1 MTQLNLS
8 GQRVVPYAGHKFR
21 IKEIGGDYFFAVNKI
36 SALSRTVEVMEY
48 REGGDPSLMRKS
60 PGQAKYEP
68 ITMERGVTNNPQFE
82 QWANKVW
89 NYGEGLGAEVSLADF
104 RKQLYLEIYNEAGQL
119 VLGYRIYQ
127 CWVSEFRAFPDLDA
141 GSSAFAIQ
149 TIKLENEGWER
160 DYDITVPDEPSL
172 TEPAA

>member
-21 IKEIGGDYFFAVNKI
+21 VKEIGGDYFFAVNKV
-36 SALSRTVEVMEY
+36 SALSRSVEVMEY

-60 PGQAKYEP
+60 PGQAKYEA
-68 ITMERGVTNNPQFE
+68 ITLERGVTNNPQFE

-89 NYGEGLGAEVSLADF
+89 NYGEGLGGEVSLADF
-104 RKQLYLEIYNEAGQL
+104 RKDLYLEIMNEAGQL
-119 VLGYRIYQ
+119 VLGYKIYR
-127 CWVSEFRAFPDLDA
+127 CWVSEYRAFPDLDA

-149 TIKLENEGWER
+149 TVKLEHEGWER
-160 DYDITVPDEPSL
+160 DYEIVMPGEPRF